1 MGIGSPHKVY
11 LGSVKNETD
20 YNKIANSCII
30 QAKPLNMG
38 GEAIPN
44 NTKIIIIINII
55 HTFLL

>member
-1 MGIGSPHKVY
+1 MRLNNVY
-11 LGSVKNETD
+11 LGSVNNETD
-20 YNKIANSCII
+20 YNKLANSCII
-30 QAKPLNMG
+30 QAKPLNIG